1 MVEEWKKIVGFDNY
15 EVSNLGNVRRLDSF
29 VFQSGRYNHYKGR
42 FLKQE
47 NVKGGYKRVT
57 LCKNN
62 STKRFQVHRLV
73 AITFIENFKNKPCV
87 NHIDG
92 DKSNNQISNLEW
104 VTYSEN
110 ERHSYNVLGKMN
122 FNRKLSIENVSFI
135 KNKCIMGKKSNVKE
149 IAKKFNVNVSVIYN
163 ILKNKYYVG
172 A

>member
-1 MVEEWKKIVGFDNY
+1 MEIWKKIKDFDNY

-42 FLKQE
+42 VLKQE

-73 AITFIENFKNKPCV
+73 AITFIENSKNKPCV

-110 ERHSYNVLGKMN
+110 ENHSYNFLGKINM
-122 FNRKLSIENVSFI
+122 NRKLSNEDIIFI
-135 KNKCIMGKKSNVKE
+135 KFNCKIGKNSNIKE
-149 IAKKFNVNVSVIYN
+149 IASKYNVNVSTIYN
-163 ILKNKYYVG
+163 VLKNKYYVR

>member
-1 MVEEWKKIVGFDNY
+1 MEIWNKIKDFDNY

-42 FLKQE
+42 VLKQE

-73 AITFIENFKNKPCV
+73 AITFIENSKNKPCV

-110 ERHSYNVLGKMN
+110 ERHSYDILGKIN
-122 FNRKLSIENVSFI
+122 FNRKLSVEDVYFIRENC
-135 KNKCIMGKKSNVKE
+135 KLGKYSNVKE
-149 IAKKFNVNVSVIYN
+149 IADKYKVNITVIYN
-163 ILKNKYYVG
+163 LLKNKYY
-172 A
+172 AKT